1 MYEIENFQTIINEI
15 NLLKSLDHPNIMKI
29 YEYFADEQQFY
40 IVSEYCEGGELFD
53 FIQSRGTMN
62 ETIIAKI
69 FHQIMSALLYCHN
82 HQIIHRD
89 IKPEILLLKEQ
100 IESDDSDFD
109 IKLIDFGA
117 SLQID
122 NKKKANQVVGTPYYV
137 APEVL
142 MGSYDSKCDIWSA
155 GVILYIMLCGYPPFY
170 GDNDDEILQKVI
182 LGDYQMEGEE
192 WDQVSQDAKD
202 LIRKTICFDSRNRYN
217 AD

>member
-62 ETIIAKI
+62 ETIIANI

-89 IKPEILLLKEQ
+89 IKPENLLLKQ
-100 IESDDSDFD
+100 LIESDDSDFD

-122 NKKKANQVVGTPYYV
+122 SKKKANQVVGTPYYV

-170 GDNDDEILQKVI
+170 GDNDDEIL
-182 LGDYQMEGEE
+182 
-192 WDQVSQDAKD
+192 
-202 LIRKTICFDSRNRYN
+202 
-217 AD
+217 

>member
-1 MYEIENFQTIINEI
+1 
-15 NLLKSLDHPNIMKI
+15 MKI

-89 IKPEILLLKEQ
+89 IKPENLLLKEQ

>member
-89 IKPEILLLKEQ
+89 IKPENLLLKEQ

>member
-53 FIQSRGTMN
+53 FIQSRGSMN
-62 ETIIAKI
+62 ETIIATI

-89 IKPEILLLKEQ
+89 IKPENLLLKQQ

-122 NKKKANQVVGTPYYV
+122 NKKKAN
-137 APEVL
+137 
-142 MGSYDSKCDIWSA
+142 
-155 GVILYIMLCGYPPFY
+155 
-170 GDNDDEILQKVI
+170 
-182 LGDYQMEGEE
+182 
-192 WDQVSQDAKD
+192 
-202 LIRKTICFDSRNRYN
+202 
-217 AD
+217 

>member
-1 MYEIENFQTIINEI
+1 
-15 NLLKSLDHPNIMKI
+15 
-29 YEYFADEQQFY
+29 
-40 IVSEYCEGGELFD
+40 
-53 FIQSRGTMN
+53 
-62 ETIIAKI
+62 
-69 FHQIMSALLYCHN
+69 MSALLYCHN

-89 IKPEILLLKEQ
+89 IKPENLLLKQ
-100 IESDDSDFD
+100 LIESDDSDFD

-122 NKKKANQVVGTPYYV
+122 NKRKANQVVGTPYYV

-192 WDQVSQDAKD
+192 WDQVS
-202 LIRKTICFDSRNRYN
+202 
-217 AD
+217 

>member
-1 MYEIENFQTIINEI
+1 M
-15 NLLKSLDHPNIMKI
+15 
-29 YEYFADEQQFY
+29 
-40 IVSEYCEGGELFD
+40 
-53 FIQSRGTMN
+53 
-62 ETIIAKI
+62 
-69 FHQIMSALLYCHN
+69 
-82 HQIIHRD
+82 
-89 IKPEILLLKEQ
+89 
-100 IESDDSDFD
+100 
-109 IKLIDFGA
+109 
-117 SLQID
+117 
-122 NKKKANQVVGTPYYV
+122 GTPYYV